1 MQKVTSIIY
10 IPQEKIAKGLM
21 CVTTAMRTA
30 CILVGVGGLKPTG
43 EFRALAWHGMAAS
56 TKIGMQATSRPPLDN
71 RRRVFPTLFPFSI
84 PSYIIKASPFF
95 FLALL
100 VGALQMTS
108 SLL

>member
-43 EFRALAWHGMAAS
+43 EFRALAWHGSEHKDRHAS
-56 TKIGMQATSRPPLDN
+56 DVPPATRQPAE
-71 RRRVFPTLFPFSI
+71 SI
-84 PSYIIKASPFF
+84 PHSVPF
-95 FLALL
+95 LHP
-100 VGALQMTS
+100 
-108 SLL
+108 